1 MYSLY
6 KKEINT
12 FFSSLSGYIVITIFL
27 IINGLF
33 IWVFPG
39 HMNVLD
45 TGYANI
51 DTLFIIAPWVF
62 LFLVPAITMRM
73 FSEEKNSGTLELLLS
88 RPLTD
93 MQIIL
98 SKFFAGLTLVLFSII
113 PTLLY
118 FLSIYLLGDPVGSI
132 DSGGTWGSYIGLFF
146 LAAIYASI
154 GIFSSSLTSNQIIA
168 FLISA
173 SLAFF
178 LYLGFD
184 FLASTFVSG
193 EIEYII
199 LQIGIN
205 KHYESMSRGVIDSRD
220 IIYFLSTIG
229 IFLFATKA
237 VIQSRN
243 N

>member
-1 MYSLY
+1 
-6 KKEINT
+6 
-12 FFSSLSGYIVITIFL
+12 
-27 IINGLF
+27 
-33 IWVFPG
+33 
-39 HMNVLD
+39 
-45 TGYANI
+45 
-51 DTLFIIAPWVF
+51 
-62 LFLVPAITMRM
+62 M

-113 PTLLY
+113 PTFLY

-184 FLASTFVSG
+184 FIASTFVSG